1 MAKINVLP
9 KEIAELIAAGEVVE
23 RPASVVKEL
32 LENAIDAGAKNVTVE
47 IQNGGIKYIRITDN
61 GCGIEREDIANAFK
75 SHATSKIKHKDD
87 LDAIMTLGF
96 RGEALASIA
105 AVAKVEVLTRTP
117 NEQTGTRYCICA
129 GEEEL
134 IDDAGCPKGTT
145 IVVRDLFFNTPARM
159 KFLKKDVT
167 EANAVAGV
175 VDKIALSHP
184 DVSIR
189 FIREGK
195 NTLFTSGSGDL
206 KTTAFE
212 ILGRDFSDGLMQA
225 EYTYEGVEVKGLV
238 SKPSKS
244 RANRNMQFFFV
255 NGRLVKTGTG
265 SAALTE
271 AYKNTVMVG
280 KFPYC
285 ILNINTNPML
295 VDVNVHPA
303 KIEVRFANER
313 SVFSAVYYAAK
324 NALEMRDTPPLVCL
338 QRKLEP
344 SLFEQARPQ
353 TEQLRMPQKN
363 PDFWQ
368 NQSANEFSHNLHKD
382 EYKNEPKSNSSFNIN
397 TYRTTN
403 ENGPKISSPNVVNAP
418 ETVKAQVTTSQDD
431 FLSSVA
437 SPKIDLPLESEEPS
451 TLDYFYSKQNKA
463 KEENLREENQ
473 VQQTWEEIKA
483 SSKEEY
489 EEHENKEAQNE
500 DKGNSEEQ
508 ITVIGEAFKTY
519 IIVQKGNSLF
529 MVDKHAAHERMLFN
543 KLKKNDHI
551 NRQVLLSPI
560 SVTLSKEEYSAV
572 LDNLDLL
579 LESGFEAEDF
589 GSGMVIV
596 HECPMEVSADDVADL
611 VCELAGYLA
620 QNRQR
625 VITEKKNWLLSLLAC
640 KAAIKA
646 GYNTTQY
653 EREAFIKR
661 LFSDNEVR
669 YCPHGR
675 PVMIEI
681 TRGELERNFGRE

>member
-47 IQNGGIKYIRITDN
+47 IQNGGIRYIRITDN
-61 GCGIEREDIANAFK
+61 GCGIAREDIANAFK
-75 SHATSKIKHKDD
+75 SHATSKIKEKDD
-87 LDAIMTLGF
+87 LNAISTLGF
-96 RGEALASIA
+96 RGEALASVA
-105 AVAKVEVLTRTP
+105 AVARVEVLTRTP
-117 NEQTGTRYCICA
+117 DEQTGTRYCITA

-134 IDDAGCPKGTT
+134 VDDAGCPKGTT

-195 NTLFTSGSGDL
+195 NTLFTSGSDDL

-212 ILGRDFSDGLMQA
+212 ILGRDFADGLMQA
-225 EYTYEGVEVKGLV
+225 EYTYEGVSVKGLI

-313 SVFSAVYYAAK
+313 SVFSAIYYAAK
-324 NALEMRDTPPLVCL
+324 NALEMRDAPPLVSI
-338 QRKLEP
+338 QRKPEP

-353 TEQLRMPQKN
+353 TEQLRMPQRN

-368 NQSANEFSHNLHKD
+368 KQSASDFSYNRNQN
-382 EYKNEPKSNSSFNIN
+382 EYKSEPKFNSSFNIN
-397 TYRTTN
+397 TYKSTN
-403 ENGPKISSPNVVNAP
+403 EDGPKISSPDVINAP
-418 ETVKAQVTTSQDD
+418 KPEERQITTSQED
-431 FLSSVA
+431 FLNSVA
-437 SPKIDLPLESEEPS
+437 SPKMDLPITEEEPS
-451 TLDYFYSKQNKA
+451 TLDYFYSQQNKA
-463 KEENLREENQ
+463 KEKNATEET
-473 VQQTWEEIKA
+473 VQETWREIKSIDEA
-483 SSKEEY
+483 EHEESSEPETQFEGESQKEEP
-489 EEHENKEAQNE
+489 
-500 DKGNSEEQ
+500 

-529 MVDKHAAHERMLFN
+529 LVDKHAAHERMLFN

-551 NRQVLLSPI
+551 NRQVLLSPVT
-560 SVTLSKEEYSAV
+560 VTLSKEEYSAV
-572 LDNLDLL
+572 LDNLDVL

-596 HECPMEVSADDVADL
+596 HECPMEVCADDVADL

-625 VITEKKNWLLSLLAC
+625 LITEKKNWLFSLMAC

-653 EREAFIKR
+653 EREDFIRR
-661 LFSDNEVR
+661 LFADDEVR